1 MLTKELLTANAALSG
16 LTEEQISAITTL
28 SQNDEN
34 SVIGSRIG
42 EIYRQLDDTIAK
54 STGIARNGDE
64 KTYLYLER
72 AAKLMAEKAKGA
84 DALTKQVA
92 ELTKEKQALEKAIA
106 DGASDEETK
115 KALSKAQK
123 DLANVTKEYT
133 KLQSDMTK
141 IKEAHASE
149 MLNMSIDNEL
159 NMAKGSLK
167 FKQEFPKSVTDVI
180 MSQAVAKVKGMNPAF
195 IDNGKGGKVL
205 AFMGE
210 DGTPLRNSENQLNP
224 YTAEE
229 LLRKELKDMGVL
241 AEQRVQQGAGGKGGQ
256 PTNKTTTMDISGAKT
271 RVEAVDIITNNLLQ
285 QGMVVG
291 SKQFDEAM
299 HAAYVDNNVK
309 NLPER

>member
-1 MLTKELLTANAALSG
+1 MLTKELLIANAALSD
-16 LTEEQISAITTL
+16 LTEEQINAITTL

-72 AAKLMAEKAKGA
+72 AAKQMAEKAKGA
-84 DALTKQVA
+84 DALTKQVD

-159 NMAKGSLK
+159 NMAKGSIK
-167 FKQEFPKSVTDVI
+167 FKQEFPQSVTDVI

-205 AFMGE
+205 AFMGD

-256 PTNKTTTMDISGAKT
+256 SIEKTTTMDISGAKT

-299 HAAYVDNNVK
+299 HAAYVGNNVK